1 MSWSDV
7 LRRGFRGAS
16 LATALSVAGLALSG
30 CGLHPLYGNQGS
42 SRAVGAELQ
51 QVAIDLIPE
60 RNGQVLRNLLMD
72 KFYFDGRPAKPD
84 YRLAIQLSSTEE
96 NLGIRP
102 DATATRSRVR
112 INADVQLL
120 SAQTGEVLF
129 RTNARSIISYD
140 ILQAQYA
147 TLVGQ
152 QDAFQRGLTQLSD
165 DIRTRL
171 AIHFEQQRRG
181 GKS

>member
-1 MSWSDV
+1 MSWCNA
-7 LRRGFRGAS
+7 FRGAA
-16 LATALSVAGLALSG
+16 LAAAFAAASLALSG
-30 CGLHPLYGNQGS
+30 CGLHPLYGEQSAG
-42 SRAVGAELQ
+42 RAVDGELQ

-72 KFYFDGRPAKPD
+72 RFYLEGRPSRPD
-84 YRLAIQLSSTEE
+84 YRLAIRLSSTEE

-120 SAQTGEVLF
+120 SAKTGEVLY
-129 RTNARSIISYD
+129 RANARSIVSYD

-171 AIHFEQQRRG
+171 AIHFEQQRQ
-181 GKS
+181 GKKS

>member
-1 MSWSDV
+1 MSWSDA
-7 LRRGFRGAS
+7 LRGAA
-16 LATALSVAGLALSG
+16 LGTALLAAPLALSG
-30 CGLHPLYGNQGS
+30 CGLHPLYGEQSAG
-42 SRAVGAELQ
+42 RAVGGELQ

-72 KFYFDGRPAKPD
+72 KFYLEGRPAKPD
-84 YRLAIQLSSTEE
+84 YRLAIQLTSIEE

-112 INADVQLL
+112 LNADVQLL
-120 SAQTGEVLF
+120 SATTGEVLYH
-129 RTNARSIISYD
+129 TSARSIVSYD

-152 QDAFQRGLTQLSD
+152 QDAFQRGLTQLSE

-171 AIHFEQQRRG
+171 AIHFEQRRRG
-181 GKS
+181 RKS

>member
-1 MSWSDV
+1 MAAAV
-7 LRRGFRGAS
+7 FAAS
-16 LATALSVAGLALSG
+16 SLALSG

-42 SRAVGAELQ
+42 GRVGGGELQ

-72 KFYFDGRPAKPD
+72 KFYLDGRPAKPD

-120 SAQTGEVLF
+120 SSRTGEVLF
-129 RTNARSIISYD
+129 RTNARAIISYD

-171 AIHFEQQRRG
+171 AIHFEQQGRG